1 MTTKLCTKIHEVWKG
16 AETNW
21 ALKLFQTVQ
30 GEISFCSSSSKFNYK
45 ALIIE
50 NTNKTPKGID
60 INIPWP
66 IALGN
71 WSLLELESDSERLHF

>member
-1 MTTKLCTKIHEVWKG
+1 MKRCRNQLGNKAISNCAWRDF
-16 AETNW
+16 
-21 ALKLFQTVQ
+21 LLFFT
-30 GEISFCSSSSKFNYK
+30 EPPSSKFNYK

-66 IALGN
+66 NALGN
-71 WSLLELESDSERLHF
+71 